1 MSVRLQ
7 CSWQHVQWLTSA
19 GPTTELTA
27 AGLCRTHTCFPLRA
41 LPVRKGE
48 PHKYC
53 SFAAAK
59 VAQVNV
65 TGKLLAENLLS
76 RAYIN
81 YYNRLRELCSR
92 QQKKAV
98 SGNPDTVSRAL
109 SCGGSTRTSDLQVM
123 SLASYQLLHSAMLI
137 FNANKDVSC
146 FAGAKV
152 QSFFEL
158 TKYLCS
164 FFEIFHFSQLF
175 CPDFLRIS
183 KKSRNFAHC

>member
-48 PHKYC
+48 PHKFC

-65 TGKLLAENLLS
+65 KGKLLAENLLS

-81 YYNRLRELCSR
+81 YYNGLRELRCV
-92 QQKKAV
+92 QQKKTV

-123 SLASYQLLHSAMLI
+123 SLASYQLLHSAMLFERFRQAI
-137 FNANKDVSC
+137 LS

-152 QSFFEL
+152 R
-158 TKYLCS
+158 
-164 FFEIFHFSQLF
+164 LF
-175 CPDFLRIS
+175 CRTAKLFQ
-183 KKSRNFAHC
+183 